1 MSLPKIVVLSDPA
14 SRPSSSESRQHP
26 SSIKEMGSGDI
37 PEHWRKMEESRPTP
51 SRRYVQMRSPVR
63 PSRRLRLIWWAF
75 VTVVTAAYLLI
86 SFAEVDIANWLL
98 SKVGVVVALV
108 SCGLIFSALL
118 WIASRLDD

>member
-1 MSLPKIVVLSDPA
+1 L
-14 SRPSSSESRQHP
+14 
-26 SSIKEMGSGDI
+26 
-37 PEHWRKMEESRPTP
+37 
-51 SRRYVQMRSPVR
+51 
-63 PSRRLRLIWWAF
+63 WAF

-86 SFAEVDIANWLL
+86 NFAEVDIANWLL

>member
-1 MSLPKIVVLSDPA
+1 
-14 SRPSSSESRQHP
+14 
-26 SSIKEMGSGDI
+26 
-37 PEHWRKMEESRPTP
+37 MEKSRPTP
-51 SRRYVQMRSPVR
+51 SRKYVQMRSPVR
-63 PSRRLRLIWWAF
+63 PSRRLRLIWWAL